1 MFKTS
6 ESEVYNVFITWIK
19 FMALQWRE
27 INIWPEREIVTFYAP
42 SNFRQKFPKTR
53 AIFDGTE
60 CPIQKPKAPRAQQ
73 VTYSTYKNR
82 NTTKVLIGITPGGM
96 VSYVSPTYAGCTSD
110 RQIVE
115 RSVLT
120 SMCDPG
126 DSIMADKGFDVQ
138 DIFAPV
144 DVTVNIPTFF
154 RKKNRM
160 TGKVVLRDR
169 AISSKRVHIE
179 RVIGLGKTYKI
190 LSHPLNHTE
199 MVLSTDIV
207 FICYMLVNFRKCI
220 IPRNA

>member
-1 MFKTS
+1 MVVSKHCLYLDS
-6 ESEVYNVFITWIK
+6 ETQTVDYLMVEPVK
-19 FMALQWRE
+19 ALQWRE
-27 INIWPEREIVTFYAP
+27 INIWPEMEVVTFYAS
-42 SNFRQKFPKTR
+42 SNFRQKFPNTR

-60 CPIQKPKAPRAQQ
+60 CPLQKSKAPSAQQ

-82 NTTKVLIGITPGGM
+82 NTTKVLIGITPSGM

-115 RSVLT
+115 RSALT

-126 DSIMADKGFDVQ
+126 DSIMADKWFDIQ

-160 TGKVVLRDR
+160 TGKVVLKDR
-169 AISSKRVHIE
+169 AISSKRVHIH
-179 RVIGLGKTYKI
+179 V
-190 LSHPLNHTE
+190 H
-199 MVLSTDIV
+199 
-207 FICYMLVNFRKCI
+207 
-220 IPRNA
+220 